1 LLVLLLHLRR
11 IGPYLAAA
19 GYGVACSAVP
29 VAICL
34 RGPIAARLAL
44 AGTLQ
49 RNPLGIVSRHGRPTA
64 VPAALISCRPG
75 SRSYDQAPRRHSP
88 GRDSLHRESG
98 GPVDLLPGE
107 RPPQYWILG
116 ARSAY
121 RCGNRAAFEQ
131 RGYRSLDR

>member
-1 LLVLLLHLRR
+1 MATQPGLLPDRQPMGRAGIEARLLVLLLHLRR

-44 AGTLQ
+44 AGTLHRNRRLSR

-75 SRSYDQAPRRHSP
+75 SRSYERRRRSY
-88 GRDSLHRESG
+88 
-98 GPVDLLPGE
+98 E
-107 RPPQYWILG
+107 R
-116 ARSAY
+116 
-121 RCGNRAAFEQ
+121 
-131 RGYRSLDR
+131 